1 MDPVSAALPQNLR
14 CNLVARCNSY
24 TTLVHHEINQKRTQQ
39 TPNNL
44 NTLVQA
50 FVEWLVVLQR
60 LEEER
65 RMDLPPVNCRCNKA
79 RIINEELKSVGRSL
93 SSMSKLGER
102 LGTRD
107 LKITRTNK

>member
-1 MDPVSAALPQNLR
+1 MSPSPASVTSLHPGPII
-14 CNLVARCNSY
+14 ARCNSY
-24 TTLVHHEINQKRTQQ
+24 TTLVHHEQKLSQQ

-50 FVEWLVVLQR
+50 LVEWLVVLQR

-65 RMDLPPVNCRCNKA
+65 RMDLPPVHCRCNKA
-79 RIINEELKSVGRSL
+79 RTINEELKSIGRSL

-107 LKITRTNK
+107 VEIIQ